1 MKKQNFLSH
10 GKQILIIL
18 LVGIILRL
26 VLSFTTYHSDVVP
39 FDFAGKVISKGNITN
54 FYDYLWDLPE
64 DDPVLKIYPRNLFNY
79 PPLPY
84 FFLGGTSLL
93 TTWTVDPIVHNDFIM
108 DFPST
113 LGNTQLNLLLLLLK
127 LPYFFFDI
135 GLAYLLMS
143 FFRSSKEKIW
153 VFGLWMFNPINLY
166 ATYMIGQFDIIPTFL
181 SVAALYLVYKNK
193 DKLEQKS
200 LVPSAILLGLGAAF
214 KIFPLLFILPLA
226 FVKKSWWGRIKIIA
240 TSAITYLLT
249 AFPFILS
256 AGFRRTAMLA
266 GQTTKS
272 FYAQIP
278 ISGGESIILF
288 LAVVIFFYIVFFY
301 KKTVVEDLWKRFFI
315 MLLTFFIFTH
325 YHPQWFLW
333 IMPFFVIDLVISKF
347 KHWPLM
353 VTTMISYIFLV
364 TFFDPGLTIGL
375 FSPVNPAL
383 YNSLGIWQQIGINFD
398 INLMRSIFQTFFV
411 GVAIYYIYY
420 YFPKD
425 NHERK

>member
-1 MKKQNFLSH
+1 MNKLNLLTQGKKILT
-10 GKQILIIL
+10 ILII
-18 LVGIILRL
+18 GIVLRL
-26 VLSFTTYHSDVVP
+26 ILSFTTYHSDLAP
-39 FDFAGKVISKGNITN
+39 FDFAGKVISQGNVVN

-64 DDPVLKIYPRNLFNY
+64 DNPILRIYPRNLFNY

-93 TTWTVDPIVHNDFIM
+93 TTWAVDPVIHNNFIM
-108 DFPST
+108 NFTST
-113 LGNTQLNLLLLLLK
+113 LGNIQLNLLLLLLK
-127 LPYFFFDI
+127 LPYFIFDI
-135 GLAYLLMS
+135 AIAYLLMS
-143 FFRSSKEKIW
+143 LFKEKKEKIW

-193 DKLEQKS
+193 DKLENSS
-200 LVPSAILLGLGAAF
+200 LISSAILLGLGASF

-226 FVKKSWWGRIKIIA
+226 FVKKSWWGRIKIVVTA
-240 TSAITYLLT
+240 GITYLLT

-288 LAVVIFFYIVFFY
+288 LAAVIFLYVVFFY
-301 KKTVVEDLWKRFFI
+301 HKTKVEDLWKRFFI

-333 IMPFFVIDLVISKF
+333 IMPFFVIDLVKSKF
-347 KHWPLM
+347 RHWPLM
-353 VTTMISYIFLV
+353 ITTLFSYIALV

-383 YNSLGIWQQIGINFD
+383 YNSPGIWQLIGINFD
-398 INLMRSIFQTFFV
+398 INIMRSIFQTIFV
-411 GVAIYYIYY
+411 GIAIYFIYHH
-420 YFPKD
+420 FPKNNYKD
-425 NHERK
+425 E

>member
-1 MKKQNFLSH
+1 MKK
-10 GKQILIIL
+10 KILIFLII
-18 LVGIILRL
+18 GIVLRV

-39 FDFAGKVISKGNITN
+39 FDFAGKIIAKGNLTN
-54 FYDYLWDLPE
+54 FYDYLWDLPN
-64 DDPVLKIYPRNLFNY
+64 DHPILKVYPRNLFNY

-93 TTWTVDPIVHNDFIM
+93 TTWMVNPVIHDNFLL

-113 LGNTQLNLLLLLLK
+113 LGNVQLNLLLLLLK

-135 GLAYLLMS
+135 ASAYLLMK
-143 FFRSSKEKIW
+143 FFKNDKEK
-153 VFGLWMFNPINLY
+153 VLAFALWIFNPISLY

-181 SVAALYLVYKNK
+181 SVLALYLVYKNK
-193 DKLEQKS
+193 DKIENKS
-200 LVPSAILLGLGAAF
+200 LIPSAILLGLGASF

-226 FVKKSWWGRIKIIA
+226 FVKKDWWGRIKIVLA
-240 TSAITYLLT
+240 SGITYLLT
-249 AFPFILS
+249 AFPFIYS

-288 LAVVIFFYIVFFY
+288 LALVIFFYIVFFY
-301 KKTVVEDLWKRFFI
+301 KKTIVTDLWKRFFI

-325 YHPQWFLW
+325 YHPQWFIW
-333 IMPFFVIDLVISKF
+333 IMPFYVIDLVVSKF
-347 KHWPLM
+347 KHWPLLL
-353 VTTMISYIFLV
+353 TTLFSYIALV

-383 YNSLGIWQQIGINFD
+383 YNSLGIWQLVGVNLD
-398 INLMRSIFQTFFV
+398 INIMRSIFQTIFV
-411 GVAIYYIYY
+411 GVAIYYINY
-420 YFPKD
+420 YFPKND
-425 NHERK
+425 HED